1 MIRSDTRAQLSNQ
14 LHTRPS
20 HPMVKGQNGW
30 ESRNINEIGRRSQ
43 QGSPI
48 YNIPRLQQL
57 DDGSQPNYR
66 PEKAKL
72 TTAAHHAS
80 FKPDL
85 TYTTAHNRG
94 HASPEARNSQ
104 SNSPS
109 YSPRS
114 MLGGR
119 TYESFWREHSMNAPS
134 KPLQSPIKSS
144 PGPSLAPPADILSRN
159 RVETGT
165 PDTSHFFAARSPRL
179 DSPISNRDRSPMT
192 PARQRSSM
200 RTASQNEAMEK
211 DAVETLLFMS
221 SPGNS
226 GHHPPPG
233 RRLDKTATTPM
244 QQQHH
249 HHQYLPRPT
258 KQVGFADLNGGG
270 NSRYGIIN
278 PNPDQSPVTPVQPYL
293 CEKGLLQPGQ
303 RLTGADVD
311 RYLDAMVDDS
321 SSSSDD
327 DNDELCPYNAR
338 PHSRQ
343 HQQEHHPHQHQE
355 QHRQQSYFDR

>member
-1 MIRSDTRAQLSNQ
+1 MRAQLSNQ
-14 LHTRPS
+14 LHTRLS
-20 HPMVKGQNGW
+20 HPMVKVQNGW
-30 ESRNINEIGRRSQ
+30 ESRNIDEIGRRSQ

-48 YNIPRLQQL
+48 YHMPRLQHL
-57 DDGSQPNYR
+57 DDGSQPDHR
-66 PEKAKL
+66 RETAKL
-72 TTAAHHAS
+72 TTAAHYAS
-80 FKPDL
+80 LKPDL
-85 TYTTAHNRG
+85 AHITAQNRG
-94 HASPEARNSQ
+94 HPSPEARTSQ
-104 SNSPS
+104 NNSPS

-114 MLGGR
+114 MLGSR

-134 KPLQSPIKSS
+134 KPLQAPMKSS
-144 PGPSLAPPADILSRN
+144 PGPSLAPPADILPRSRAD
-159 RVETGT
+159 TGT
-165 PDTSHFFAARSPRL
+165 PDPSHFFTARSPRL
-179 DSPISNRDRSPMT
+179 DSPISNRDRSPAT

-200 RTASQNEAMEK
+200 RTASQNAAMEK

-233 RRLDKTATTPM
+233 RRLDNTATTPV
-244 QQQHH
+244 QQQQQQH

-258 KQVGFADLNGGG
+258 KQVGFADVDGGG
-270 NSRYGIIN
+270 SSSRYGIIN

-327 DNDELCPYNAR
+327 DNDDFSSHATR
-338 PHSRQ
+338 PHSR
-343 HQQEHHPHQHQE
+343 HQQEQEQHQHQHQHQE
-355 QHRQQSYFDR
+355 SYFDQ